1 MENIENLEEELSSLE
16 CAIESINEAIDYIEK
31 YNDDCDGDIDLLNDV
46 IKSFN
51 YICDNLRNEIEEEKQ
66 NALKKNLKEIE
77 AMNIEFERSRL

>member
-1 MENIENLEEELSSLE
+1 MENIENLEKELNSLE
-16 CAIESINEAIDYIEK
+16 YAIESINEAIDYVEE
-31 YNDDCDGDIDLLNDV
+31 YSDDCDGDIDLLNDV

-66 NALKKNLKEIE
+66 NTLKENLKEIE